1 MNDWDILNKKLNA
14 QRQQQAAAEQLR
26 IKQEQANAIKN
37 QPTGL
42 AAVLNNI
49 GEKIGDFGSTLNNIG
64 KTIFGG
70 FSQGQSEAKTKQIRA
85 DDSARRNEIAKRYG
99 YNSYSD
105 AMNDENASQDFWN
118 EIKSSNQKTKDELA
132 QKRESENNS
141 YGNVKNIDLNKA
153 KGQALNTIGTVLDV
167 APGFGIV
174 GNALSGVVEGAG
186 DAYKAAEGGTAAD
199 VWGNGNLNTTLGRM
213 AAGGTS
219 ALVGGKVAKS
229 LGPAKTLLGNIGKS
243 AVSGAASGATSGG
256 IMGLATGQDVL
267 QSAIQGGI
275 QGAEGGAVMG
285 SVNALTSKSLN
296 ALSNRKRNKT
306 AQAVAETPEAIAAK
320 ASAQDIAET
329 PAAATRRSI
338 PVTDYDAGEQT
349 VKVKRANAPTGEYS
363 LGKNAG
369 STLDGILGPNN
380 ARKLRNA
387 TLPSEAA
394 QFKNATGTNDVYDY
408 IGQAADAGVDVMD
421 YMKGVLT
428 PEDYAAFRQNAADY
442 AALNQLGFE
451 GTNAVNKT
459 NLPQLDRQQYYDDTI
474 GKLKAQGGS
483 MSAADVPDYMKSH
496 LKNDAAKTGGY
507 ISDNQSILRELFND
521 NQSDIGD
528 LYKRYEDLAQAANQN
543 EVYTPE
549 NMAAGL
555 RMDDDLARRAT
566 DAILKEYG
574 ARRDIDVNAYPSL
587 RKPVDVGFE
596 GAPSDETVYT
606 KRILPGKTGQNLP
619 APATPAQLAPI
630 EDTPLIRKGTPE
642 YEAIQRQEY
651 IDNRARE
658 LRNTVTENVR
668 NQYGTIRLNDRINGL
683 DDAIMELA
691 EYGLMK
697 RSEIDG
703 FANRITGKDGEM
715 SKAIRKAMNNAG
727 KTDGRLDITMDDV
740 YRASGASGNKA
751 ATEKIK
757 SKFNAMGKKYTVDAD
772 GGMNRSDM
780 YNFGKELER
789 EGYRNI
795 ERGGRTQNAD
805 TEVYGEAMRML
816 GEQYI
821 SKATDGVDMS
831 KYINANRLKNLLPG
845 NEAWAAHV
853 DQSVPNIKTVS
864 DARSFM
870 AAPTKLSLLADAA
883 EYNKGT
889 YGSNMGNFSKDGTQA
904 VRAITSASPIRAVPQ
919 FVAAKILDS
928 DATRD
933 RITRNAMKQYKNIE
947 AGGTGQTGVKGAVKN
962 IAAKAAN
969 AAREINSLNPE
980 GNMAKYIA
988 GQGELESPVG
998 RGLLGKSANAVM
1010 DAAEKATILDAINP
1024 NATARIA
1031 AFNDRLTQPT
1041 GGSGI
1046 NALGNIENRMIARSI
1061 ANNTANRPALEAA
1074 KNELEQAQANAAA
1087 ADAAYAQA
1095 AINPTATTQ
1104 NTGIQQLQ
1112 RISAAMDAALAAGD
1126 IMSYGKLADLYQQA
1140 YKIYGQGT
1148 TTTAKALSAN
1158 QAKALTAQ
1166 QQLEQLAQMSPDA
1179 GTALANSPLGF
1190 LVNLTGGNEYAN
1202 QAKSLATTLGYLL
1215 SGANIKESE
1224 AERIGQAYVP
1234 TAFDSES
1241 VKQQKIAR
1249 ARQLIQSYLATTDE
1263 LGA

>member
-1 MNDWDILNKKLNA
+1 MDDFQYLSQKRKALA
-14 QRQQQAAAEQLR
+14 QQRIAQDQYNRSLAKAQAAQN
-26 IKQEQANAIKN
+26 K
-37 QPTGL
+37 PTGL
-42 AAVLNNI
+42 AAVLSGI
-49 GEKIGDFGSTLNNIG
+49 GQSIGNVGESLYNMFGTGAASVRDLFTGNAGTGKYTKEWQQYRKEQMGDKDMSDKDYYLKTGGKALDAAATVSDLIPGLGTGARVALNVGQGVASGVGQQFADNGSNVTSDDLIKASLIGGASAGAGQLAGLKLGQKALKNPATSKIGKAL
-64 KTIFGG
+64 
-70 FSQGQSEAKTKQIRA
+70 QSNVGRA
-85 DDSARRNEIAKRYG
+85 
-99 YNSYSD
+99 
-105 AMNDENASQDFWN
+105 
-118 EIKSSNQKTKDELA
+118 
-132 QKRESENNS
+132 
-141 YGNVKNIDLNKA
+141 
-153 KGQALNTIGTVLDV
+153 ALT
-167 APGFGIV
+167 
-174 GNALSGVVEGAG
+174 
-186 DAYKAAEGGTAAD
+186 
-199 VWGNGNLNTTLGRM
+199 
-213 AAGGTS
+213 
-219 ALVGGKVAKS
+219 
-229 LGPAKTLLGNIGKS
+229 
-243 AVSGAASGATSGG
+243 GAASGATGG
-256 IMGLATGQDVL
+256 GLASALNGGSFIGGALEGAKTGALGGATIAGTMGL
-267 QSAIQGGI
+267 I
-275 QGAEGGAVMG
+275 G
-285 SVNALTSKSLN
+285 SGLNKVNKKITTP
-296 ALSNRKRNKT
+296 T
-306 AQAVAETPEAIAAK
+306 AQTVAETPDAIITKAA
-320 ASAQDIAET
+320 AQDIAET
-329 PAAATRRSI
+329 PATTRRSI

-349 VKVKRANAPTGEYS
+349 VKVNRANAPTGEYS

-380 ARKLRNA
+380 ARKLPNA

-394 QFKNATGTNDVYDY
+394 QFKNATQTNDVYDF
-408 IGQAADAGVDVMD
+408 INQAANSGMDVMD

-474 GKLKAQGGS
+474 GRLKAQGGS

-521 NQSDIGD
+521 DQSDIGD

-555 RMDDDLARRAT
+555 RMDDDLAKRAT

-574 ARRDIDVNAYPSL
+574 ARKDIDVNAYPSL
-587 RKPVDVGFE
+587 RKPIDVGFE
-596 GAPSDETVYT
+596 GTPSDETVYT
-606 KRILPGKTGQNLP
+606 KRILPGKSAQNLP
-619 APATPAQLAPI
+619 APATPAQVAPT
-630 EDTPLIRKGTPE
+630 EDTPLIQKGTPE
-642 YEAIQRQEY
+642 YEALKRQEY

-691 EYGLMK
+691 EYGLTK

-703 FANRITGKDGEM
+703 FAKRITGKDGEM
-715 SKAIRKAMNNAG
+715 SKAIRKAMDNAG

-740 YRASGASGNKA
+740 FRSSGAAGNKA

-757 SKFNAMGKKYTVDAD
+757 SKFNSFGKKYTVDAD

-780 YNFGKELER
+780 YDFGKELER

-795 ERGGRTQNAD
+795 EKGGRTQNTD
-805 TEVYGEAMRML
+805 TEVYGEAMRTL

-821 SKATDGVDMS
+821 AKATDGVDMS

-853 DQSVPNIKTVS
+853 DQSIPAIKTVS

-889 YGSNMGNFSKDGTQA
+889 YGSNMGNFSKDSTQA
-904 VRAITSASPIRAVPQ
+904 VRAMTSGRPLRAGTQ

-947 AGGTGQTGVKGAVKN
+947 AGGTGKTGVKGA
-962 IAAKAAN
+962 IGKAAN
-969 AAREINSLNPE
+969 WTGQKIGNIGKTLNNDNFSSASYAGVLPTFGEAATAQIARQAGLGAARSQDTNSRLNAAQ
-980 GNMAKYIA
+980 N
-988 GQGELESPVG
+988 EL
-998 RGLLGKSANAVM
+998 
-1010 DAAEKATILDAINP
+1010 LDAQTQYQ
-1024 NATARIA
+1024 NA
-1031 AFNDRLTQPT
+1031 
-1041 GGSGI
+1041 
-1046 NALGNIENRMIARSI
+1046 
-1061 ANNTANRPALEAA
+1061 ANTLASLPTANTT
-1074 KNELEQAQANAAA
+1074 ANK
-1087 ADAAYAQA
+1087 
-1095 AINPTATTQ
+1095 
-1104 NTGIQQLQ
+1104 GVQQLQ
-1112 RISAAMDAALAAGD
+1112 TISNAMEAALAAGD
-1126 IMSYGKLADLYQQA
+1126 ITAYGQLADLYKKA
-1140 YKIYGQGT
+1140 YAIYGQE
-1148 TTTAKALSAN
+1148 TATPKALSAT
-1158 QAKALTAQ
+1158 QSKALTAA
-1166 QQLEQLAQMSPDA
+1166 QQLDQLAQMTPDA

-1190 LVNLTGGNEYAN
+1190 LVNLGGGNQYAN
-1202 QAKSLATTLGYLL
+1202 QAKALATTLGYLL
-1215 SGANIKESE
+1215 SGANIRETE

-1234 TAFDSES
+1234 SAFDSEP
-1241 VKQQKIAR
+1241 VRQQKLAR
-1249 ARQLIQSYLATTDE
+1249 AKQLIQSYMASTDD

>member
-1 MNDWDILNKKLNA
+1 MDDFQYLSQKRKALA
-14 QRQQQAAAEQLR
+14 QQRIAQDQYNRSLAKAQAAQN
-26 IKQEQANAIKN
+26 K
-37 QPTGL
+37 PTGL
-42 AAVLNNI
+42 AAVLSGI
-49 GEKIGDFGSTLNNIG
+49 GQSIGNVGESLYNMFGTGAASVRDLFTGNAGTGKYTKEWQQYRKEQMGDKDMSDKDYYLKTGGKALDAAATVSDLIPGLGTGARVALNVGQGVASGVGQQFADNGSNVTSDDLIKASLIGGASAGAGQLAGLKLGQKALKNPATSKIGKAL
-64 KTIFGG
+64 
-70 FSQGQSEAKTKQIRA
+70 QSNVGRA
-85 DDSARRNEIAKRYG
+85 
-99 YNSYSD
+99 
-105 AMNDENASQDFWN
+105 
-118 EIKSSNQKTKDELA
+118 
-132 QKRESENNS
+132 
-141 YGNVKNIDLNKA
+141 
-153 KGQALNTIGTVLDV
+153 ALT
-167 APGFGIV
+167 
-174 GNALSGVVEGAG
+174 
-186 DAYKAAEGGTAAD
+186 
-199 VWGNGNLNTTLGRM
+199 
-213 AAGGTS
+213 
-219 ALVGGKVAKS
+219 
-229 LGPAKTLLGNIGKS
+229 
-243 AVSGAASGATSGG
+243 GAASGATGG
-256 IMGLATGQDVL
+256 GLASALNGGSFIGGALEGAKTGALGGATIAGTMGL
-267 QSAIQGGI
+267 I
-275 QGAEGGAVMG
+275 G
-285 SVNALTSKSLN
+285 SGLNKVNKKITTP
-296 ALSNRKRNKT
+296 T
-306 AQAVAETPEAIAAK
+306 AQTVAETPDAIITKAA
-320 ASAQDIAET
+320 AQDIAET
-329 PAAATRRSI
+329 PATTRRSI

-349 VKVKRANAPTGEYS
+349 VKVNRANAPTGEYS

-380 ARKLRNA
+380 ARKLPNA

-394 QFKNATGTNDVYDY
+394 QFKNATQTNDVYDF
-408 IGQAADAGVDVMD
+408 INQAANSGMDVMD

-474 GKLKAQGGS
+474 GRLKAQGGS

-521 NQSDIGD
+521 DQSDIGD

-555 RMDDDLARRAT
+555 RMDDDLAKRAT

-574 ARRDIDVNAYPSL
+574 ARKDIDVNAYPSL
-587 RKPVDVGFE
+587 RKPIDVGFE
-596 GAPSDETVYT
+596 GTPSDETVYT
-606 KRILPGKTGQNLP
+606 KRILPGKSAQNLP
-619 APATPAQLAPI
+619 APATPAQVAPT
-630 EDTPLIRKGTPE
+630 EDTPLIQKGTPE
-642 YEAIQRQEY
+642 YEALKRQEY

-691 EYGLMK
+691 EYGLTK

-703 FANRITGKDGEM
+703 FAKRITGKDGEM

-740 YRASGASGNKA
+740 FRSSGAAGNKA

-757 SKFNAMGKKYTVDAD
+757 SKFNSFGKKYTVDAD

-780 YNFGKELER
+780 YDFGKELER

-795 ERGGRTQNAD
+795 EKGGRTQNTD
-805 TEVYGEAMRML
+805 TEVYGEAMRTL

-821 SKATDGVDMS
+821 AKATDGVDMS

-853 DQSVPNIKTVS
+853 DQSIPAIKTVS

-889 YGSNMGNFSKDGTQA
+889 YGSNMGNFSKDSTQA
-904 VRAITSASPIRAVPQ
+904 VRAMTSGRPLRAGTQ

-947 AGGTGQTGVKGAVKN
+947 AGGTGKTGVKGA
-962 IAAKAAN
+962 IGKAAN
-969 AAREINSLNPE
+969 WTGQKIGNIGKTLNNDNFSSASYAGVLPTFGEAATAQIARQAGLGAARSQDTNSRLNAAQ
-980 GNMAKYIA
+980 N
-988 GQGELESPVG
+988 EL
-998 RGLLGKSANAVM
+998 
-1010 DAAEKATILDAINP
+1010 LDAQTQYQ
-1024 NATARIA
+1024 NA
-1031 AFNDRLTQPT
+1031 
-1041 GGSGI
+1041 
-1046 NALGNIENRMIARSI
+1046 
-1061 ANNTANRPALEAA
+1061 ANTLASLPTANTT
-1074 KNELEQAQANAAA
+1074 ANK
-1087 ADAAYAQA
+1087 
-1095 AINPTATTQ
+1095 
-1104 NTGIQQLQ
+1104 GVQQLQ
-1112 RISAAMDAALAAGD
+1112 TISNAMEAALAAGD
-1126 IMSYGKLADLYQQA
+1126 ITAYGQLADLYKKA
-1140 YKIYGQGT
+1140 YAIYGQE
-1148 TTTAKALSAN
+1148 TATPKALSAT
-1158 QAKALTAQ
+1158 QSKALTAA
-1166 QQLEQLAQMSPDA
+1166 QQLDQLAQMTPDA

-1190 LVNLTGGNEYAN
+1190 LVNLGGGNQYAN
-1202 QAKSLATTLGYLL
+1202 QAKALATTLGYLL
-1215 SGANIKESE
+1215 SGANIRETE

-1234 TAFDSES
+1234 SAFDSEP
-1241 VKQQKIAR
+1241 VRQQKLAR
-1249 ARQLIQSYLATTDE
+1249 AKQLIQSYMASTDD

>member
-1 MNDWDILNKKLNA
+1 MDDFQYLSQKRKALA
-14 QRQQQAAAEQLR
+14 QQRIAQDQYNRSLAKAQAEQN
-26 IKQEQANAIKN
+26 K
-37 QPTGL
+37 PTGL
-42 AAVLNNI
+42 AAVLSGIGQSIGNVGESLYDIFGKGGASIRDIFTGNI
-49 GEKIGDFGSTLNNIG
+49 ATGKYTKEWEQMRKEQMGDKNMSDKDYYLKTGGKALDAASTVSDFIPGLGTGARVALNVGQGVASGVGQQFADNGSNVTSDDLIKAGLIGGASAGAGQLAGLKLGQKALKNPATSKIGKAL
-64 KTIFGG
+64 
-70 FSQGQSEAKTKQIRA
+70 QSNVGRA
-85 DDSARRNEIAKRYG
+85 
-99 YNSYSD
+99 
-105 AMNDENASQDFWN
+105 
-118 EIKSSNQKTKDELA
+118 
-132 QKRESENNS
+132 
-141 YGNVKNIDLNKA
+141 
-153 KGQALNTIGTVLDV
+153 ALT
-167 APGFGIV
+167 
-174 GNALSGVVEGAG
+174 
-186 DAYKAAEGGTAAD
+186 
-199 VWGNGNLNTTLGRM
+199 
-213 AAGGTS
+213 
-219 ALVGGKVAKS
+219 
-229 LGPAKTLLGNIGKS
+229 
-243 AVSGAASGATSGG
+243 GAASGATGG
-256 IMGLATGQDVL
+256 GLASALNGGSFIGGALEGAKTGALGGATIAGTMGL
-267 QSAIQGGI
+267 I
-275 QGAEGGAVMG
+275 G
-285 SVNALTSKSLN
+285 SGLNKVNKKITTP
-296 ALSNRKRNKT
+296 T
-306 AQAVAETPEAIAAK
+306 AQTVAETPDAIITKAA
-320 ASAQDIAET
+320 AQDIAET

-349 VKVKRANAPTGEYS
+349 VKVNRANAPTGEYS

-380 ARKLRNA
+380 ARKLPNA

-394 QFKNATGTNDVYDY
+394 QFKNATQTNDVYDF
-408 IGQAADAGVDVMD
+408 INQAANSGMDVMD

-521 NQSDIGD
+521 DQSDIGD

-587 RKPVDVGFE
+587 RKPIDVGFE

-606 KRILPGKTGQNLP
+606 KRILPGKTEQNLP
-619 APATPAQLAPI
+619 AKATPAQIAPV
-630 EDTPLIRKGTPE
+630 EDTPLIQKGTPE
-642 YEAIQRQEY
+642 YEALKRQEY

-691 EYGLMK
+691 EYGLTK

-703 FANRITGKDGEM
+703 FAKRITGKDGEM

-740 YRASGASGNKA
+740 FRSSGAAGNKA
-751 ATEKIK
+751 AIEKIK
-757 SKFNAMGKKYTVDAD
+757 SKFNSFGKKYTVDAD

-780 YNFGKELER
+780 YDFGKELER

-795 ERGGRTQNAD
+795 EKGGRTQNTD
-805 TEVYGEAMRML
+805 TEVYGEAMRTL

-821 SKATDGVDMS
+821 AKATDGVDMS

-853 DQSVPNIKTVS
+853 DQSIPAIKTVS

-889 YGSNMGNFSKDGTQA
+889 YGSNMGNFSKDSTQA
-904 VRAITSASPIRAVPQ
+904 VRAMTSGRPLRAGTQ
-919 FVAAKILDS
+919 FVATKILDS
-928 DATRD
+928 DAARD

-947 AGGTGQTGVKGAVKN
+947 AGGTGKTGVKGA
-962 IAAKAAN
+962 ISKAAN
-969 AAREINSLNPE
+969 WTGEKIGNIGKTLNNDNFSSASYAGVLPTFGEAATAQIARQAGLGAARSQDTNSRLNAAQ
-980 GNMAKYIA
+980 N
-988 GQGELESPVG
+988 EL
-998 RGLLGKSANAVM
+998 
-1010 DAAEKATILDAINP
+1010 LDAQTQYQ
-1024 NATARIA
+1024 NA
-1031 AFNDRLTQPT
+1031 
-1041 GGSGI
+1041 
-1046 NALGNIENRMIARSI
+1046 
-1061 ANNTANRPALEAA
+1061 ANTLASLPTANTT
-1074 KNELEQAQANAAA
+1074 ANK
-1087 ADAAYAQA
+1087 
-1095 AINPTATTQ
+1095 
-1104 NTGIQQLQ
+1104 GVQQLQ
-1112 RISAAMDAALAAGD
+1112 TISNAMEAALAAGD
-1126 IMSYGKLADLYQQA
+1126 ITAYGQLADLYKKA
-1140 YKIYGQGT
+1140 YAIYGQE
-1148 TTTAKALSAN
+1148 TATPKALSAT
-1158 QAKALTAQ
+1158 QSKALAAAQ
-1166 QQLEQLAQMSPDA
+1166 QLDQLAQMTPDA

-1190 LVNLTGGNEYAN
+1190 LVNLGGGNQYAN
-1202 QAKSLATTLGYLL
+1202 QAKALATTLGYLL
-1215 SGANIKESE
+1215 SGANIRETE

-1234 TAFDSES
+1234 NAFDSEP
-1241 VKQQKIAR
+1241 VRQQKLAR
-1249 ARQLIQSYLATTDE
+1249 AKQLIQSYMASTDD